1 MDEASLSPV
10 LGAITD
16 HHAHGTRPVLVGL
29 TGGVAV
35 GKSTTAEAIAVAL
48 AELHGHEVTV
58 VSSDGFLH
66 PNAELERRGLTLR
79 KGFPE
84 SFDEAALMA
93 FLDSLAAGRVAL
105 APVHD
110 HHTYD
115 IRDEPTEVRP
125 GDVVIIEGV
134 NVLRFHQ
141 HLTVTI
147 YLHADEA
154 DMKRWFV
161 ERATALRERARTEYS
176 PFFDPWTS
184 APDELFAA
192 MLDDAWALVNLPNLV
207 EAIEPTRSFADVV
220 ITKAGDHTIDSVEL
234 RGRSRGFR

>member
-10 LGAITD
+10 LEAIAV
-16 HHAHGTRPVLVGL
+16 HHTNGTRPVLVGL

-35 GKSTTAEAIAVAL
+35 GKSTAAEAIARAL
-48 AELHGHEVTV
+48 TDRHGHEVTV
-58 VSSDGFLH
+58 VSSDGFLL
-66 PNAELERRGLTLR
+66 PNVELERRGLTLR

-84 SFDEAALMA
+84 SFDDVALTSFLEA
-93 FLDSLAAGRVAL
+93 LAAGDAAQ

-115 IRDEPTEVRP
+115 IQDELIEVRP

-134 NVLRFHQ
+134 NVLHFHH

-161 ERATALRERARTEYS
+161 DRATALRERARTEYS
-176 PFFDPWTS
+176 PFFDPWTRT
-184 APDELFAA
+184 PDDLFAA
-192 MLDDAWALVNLPNLV
+192 MLDDAWGFVNLPNLV
-207 EAIEPTRSFADVV
+207 EAIEPTRTFADVV
-220 ITKAGDHTIDSVEL
+220 ITKADDHTITSIEL
-234 RGRSRGFR
+234 RDRSRGSR